1 MNEKILGIKV
11 TTKSKKEILQEL
23 EKDIKNNKRNI
34 SDYYLFSLKFFWF
47 HPGIIRFQKQHL
59 PYL

>member
-23 EKDIKNNKRNI
+23 EKDIKNNKRI
-34 SDYYLFSLKFFWF
+34 KSKRSKS
-47 HPGIIRFQKQHL
+47 
-59 PYL
+59 

>member
-23 EKDIKNNKRNI
+23 EKDIKNNKRNRC
-34 SDYYLFSLKFFWF
+34 YF
-47 HPGIIRFQKQHL
+47 R
-59 PYL
+59 

>member
-1 MNEKILGIKV
+1 MSEKILGIKV

-34 SDYYLFSLKFFWF
+34 LFNANPL
-47 HPGIIRFQKQHL
+47 IICNF
-59 PYL
+59 